1 MAKGKK
7 TGGRQKG
14 TPNKVSRAVKDDV
27 IAVFERLGGVEHME
41 EWARN
46 NPGDFYKTLFKAL
59 VPRPMEVSGPE
70 GGPLEVTERTIKFI
84 EPGK

>member
-7 TGGRQKG
+7 TGGRKPG
-14 TPNKVSRAVKDDV
+14 TPNKVSRVVKDDV

-41 EWARN
+41 AWAKA

-59 VPRPMEVSGPE
+59 VPRPMEVSSPDGKA
-70 GGPLEVTERTIKFI
+70 LVTFVI
-84 EPGK
+84 EK